1 MRGKKFQLDRQ
12 GGKFMGVC
20 AGIGNYLGVDATFV
34 RIAAVV
40 LTLLGGF
47 PWTVIAYG
55 VAAWAARPKRKLGYD
70 IQADIRTLREGARDD
85 YRSSMRDIDRRL
97 AEVETYVTSS
107 DSRRLS
113 REIEELR

>member
-1 MRGKKFQLDRQ
+1 MRGKKFELDRQ

-20 AGIGNYLGVDATFV
+20 AGIGNYLGVDPTFV

-40 LTLLGGF
+40 LTVLGGF
-47 PWTVIAYG
+47 PWTLAAYG
-55 VAAWAARPKRKLGYD
+55 IAAWAAKPKRKVGYD
-70 IQADIRTLREGARDD
+70 INDDIRTLREGARHD
-85 YRSSMRDIDRRL
+85 YQSSMRDIDRRL
-97 AEVETYVTSS
+97 AEVDSYVGSA